1 MRGTG
6 MEKEVEIFCY
16 KYNQQNQ
23 VQELRI
29 CLEGEKLWEKQN
41 TVANW

>member
-16 KYNQQNQ
+16 RHNQQNQ
-23 VQELRI
+23 VQEHHWKEIEKI
-29 CLEGEKLWEKQN
+29 CEDI
-41 TVANW
+41 